1 MSLKLLK
8 VINDRL
14 KILTFHGVL
23 NKDAFIIVELD
34 QQSVG
39 RLSRMDAF
47 LQQAMAKVMHVR
59 KQNKK
64 RLLEEALYR
73 INQGN

>member
-14 KILTFHGVL
+14 KILTFDGVL
-23 NKDAFIIVELD
+23 NKDAFNIIELD

-47 LQQAMAKVMHVR
+47 FSKLWQK
-59 KQNKK
+59 
-64 RLLEEALYR
+64 
-73 INQGN
+73 